1 MTAETKPFQ
10 RKNRKERG
18 DGYFTATAPTVAILK
33 RVKYII
39 PNNIMYILCQ
49 LNRVK
54 IIEHGWVHDVANIIL
69 HTCESHLEY
78 FDN

>member
-1 MTAETKPFQ
+1 
-10 RKNRKERG
+10 
-18 DGYFTATAPTVAILK
+18 
-33 RVKYII
+33 
-39 PNNIMYILCQ
+39 MYILSQ